1 MNKIQFLN
9 KLEDILMID
18 KNLLQEET
26 ELETLDDWDSLAMMS
41 LISLIEDELQEK
53 LTIAQLM
60 NAKKVSDLFSLIA
73 NHLD

>member
-18 KNLLQEET
+18 NNLLEEDT

-60 NAKKVSDLFSLIA
+60 NAKKVSDLLSLIE

>member
-53 LTIAQLM
+53 LTINQLM
-60 NAKKVSDLFSLIA
+60 NAKKVSDLLSLIE